1 MNDLSRMTTEE
12 ARSAFATAT
21 VAVLPI
27 GATEQHG
34 HHLAVRTDTEIA
46 YRFASAI
53 ATGLGDS
60 AVLCPTIPYGLSE
73 HHVDF
78 AGTLTLRP
86 QTLRAIL
93 LDLAES
99 IRQQGVD
106 RIIVV
111 NGHGG
116 NIDAIRLAA
125 REARRD
131 LDVEIAHVMWA
142 PLAQEE
148 IRAAV
153 EPGELH
159 NHACQIETSLALH
172 LDPSLLRAEPVDD
185 VQHPQSHPL
194 VTPPGGPIDLPQGF
208 ETFTVSGALGHPS
221 RASAELGEHLADT
234 VLRRAL
240 DFAHWFAA
248 RP

>member
-1 MNDLSRMTTEE
+1 MNDLSQMTTEE
-12 ARSAFATAT
+12 ARSAFDTARI
-21 VAVLPI
+21 AVLPI

-46 YRFASAI
+46 YRFAAEI
-53 ATGLGDS
+53 TAGLGES

-78 AGTLTLRP
+78 PGTLTLRP

-131 LDVEIAHVMWA
+131 LGVEMAHVMWA
-142 PLAQEE
+142 PLAQDE
-148 IRAAV
+148 IRAV
-153 EPGELH
+153 IEPGELH
-159 NHACQIETSLALH
+159 NHACEIETSLALH
-172 LDPSLLRAEPVDD
+172 LDPSLVRAEPVDD
-185 VQHPQSHPL
+185 TRPPPTHHL
-194 VTPPGGPIDLPQGF
+194 VAPPAGPIDLPQSF
-208 ETFTVSGALGHPS
+208 ETFTTSGSLGHPS
-221 RASAELGEHLADT
+221 RATAELGEHLADT

-240 DFAHWFAA
+240 DFARWFAA